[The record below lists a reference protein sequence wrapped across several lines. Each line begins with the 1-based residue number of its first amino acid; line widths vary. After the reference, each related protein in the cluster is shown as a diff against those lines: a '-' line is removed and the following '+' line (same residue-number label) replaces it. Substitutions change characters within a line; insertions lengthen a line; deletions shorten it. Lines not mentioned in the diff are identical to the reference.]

1 MSGCGGSILQKD
13 SSGTGGVDLIM
24 EDLVLKMLPM
34 GGPKKNSIDIV
45 E

>member
-1 MSGCGGSILQKD
+1 
-13 SSGTGGVDLIM
+13 M